1 MDSCANKSF
10 QGMGVVAG
18 MDVLCASSCFRND
31 ASHQLFFFF
40 FVSLS
45 GRARANGKEVVCR
58 LGLPLRAFFFNA
70 RHLFFSSSSPQKK
83 KKKEHERERE
93 RERKSTQLSSPNM
106 ATDEE
111 LEAKKVNDTTT
122 PTEDK
127 APEQPE
133 KKKKD
138 VATAILERKKA
149 PNRLVVGEFFF

>member
-1 MDSCANKSF
+1 
-10 QGMGVVAG
+10 
-18 MDVLCASSCFRND
+18 MDVLCASSCFQND
-31 ASHQLFFFF
+31 ASHQLFFFLKKSYVAWGCLF
-40 FVSLS
+40 APSFSTHVTPLLFV
-45 GRARANGKEVVCR
+45 VV
-58 LGLPLRAFFFNA
+58 
-70 RHLFFSSSSPQKK
+70 SSEK

-93 RERKSTQLSSPNM
+93 STQLSSPNM

-111 LEAKKVNDTTT
+111 LEAKKVNDTT